1 MKQLL
6 TDNEHVQ
13 VAKSGFWTN
22 RKWFTFVALFLLAWI
37 GLYLFAHLEKVH
49 GGYQYTRFTTP
60 QIQQINRILY
70 ENNQNNT
77 VDNKA
82 ENATAVVEYDTVSND
97 SIIEVS
103 RPVAAKQIAPAN
115 ICDDS
120 CHISKAMIYIR
131 SEFDNKINEDQ
142 LSVIRQYISSFGSQE
157 VGLFL
162 AEIKVKIKSY
172 FWLTGPFVYLEVVF
186 WVIIGVACSI
196 LFAIG
201 NSSREKGTTVAFSD
215 KDIPYQIAKLFYAPC
230 CTIIL
235 VLSYNYIKHR
245 NVIEVN
251 TNEGM
256 IVFSFISGLFSG
268 RLMSLLERFK
278 DVLLPEHTVTAPATP
293 LNSNLQ
299 YNGIGAIA
307 APAPQMPSP
316 KAITTFKSISEEEQ
330 EDSRH
335 EEEGDDEDTVPTTQ
349 EDIKQVAVEL
359 KLDVGGLF
367 EEEKEELL
375 ATGFSTAVVTL
386 HNVNGKEILTLKYAD
401 GNSRDTFVVDNVKPG
416 IYIARSTMTRKLSD
430 NYVINL
436 FGERTAYFTH
446 ENNDIELYIKRYE
459 AID

>member
-6 TDNEHVQ
+6 TDNEHGQ
-13 VAKSGFWTN
+13 PAKSGFWTN

-70 ENNQNNT
+70 ENNENNT
-77 VDNKA
+77 DGNKA

-97 SIIEVS
+97 SIIEIS

-115 ICDDS
+115 VCDDS
-120 CHISKAMIYIR
+120 CHIAKAMIYIR

-142 LSVIRQYISSFGSQE
+142 LNVIRQYIGSFGSQE

-201 NSSREKGTTVAFSD
+201 NSNRTNGTSVAFSD

-230 CTIIL
+230 CTIVL
-235 VLSYNYIKHR
+235 LLSYNYIKHR

-256 IVFSFISGLFSG
+256 IVFSFIAGLFSG

-278 DVLLPEHTVTAPATP
+278 DVLLPEHTVTAPVAAF
-293 LNSNLQ
+293 NSNMQ

-307 APAPQMPSP
+307 APAPVAPAP
-316 KAITTFKSISEEEQ
+316 KAVATTF
-330 EDSRH
+330 DSTH
-335 EEEGDDEDTVPTTQ
+335 EEEEGEQEYVVPITQ
-349 EDIKQVAVEL
+349 EDIKQVTVAL
-359 KLDVGGLF
+359 QLDTAGLF

-375 ATGFSTAVVTL
+375 TIGFSTAVVTL

-401 GNSRDTFVVDNVKPG
+401 GNSKNAFVVNNVKPG
-416 IYIARSTMTRKLSD
+416 IYIARSTMTKKLSD

-446 ENNDIELYIKRYE
+446 ENNDIELYVKRYE